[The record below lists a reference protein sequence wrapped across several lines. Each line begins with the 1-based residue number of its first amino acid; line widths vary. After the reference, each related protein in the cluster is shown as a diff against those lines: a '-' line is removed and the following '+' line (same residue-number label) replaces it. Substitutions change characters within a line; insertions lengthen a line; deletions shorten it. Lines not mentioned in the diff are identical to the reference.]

1 MVIFMFRSILIS
13 LRNLC
18 NKVFSRHIILSITP
32 KYIFKDI
39 QPTIL
44 NDSIFVELRVHQKCI
59 WQDNKIQ
66 KHDRYRAGEFTMTT
80 QHYKY
85 DKTNAISWEFH
96 HGSDCGNLGID
107 MHQSLMF
114 PLHIVG
120 QTQIFGVFW
129 LYLSESYI
137 FNLGTMLNFGDKW

>member
-1 MVIFMFRSILIS
+1 
-13 LRNLC
+13 
-18 NKVFSRHIILSITP
+18 
-32 KYIFKDI
+32 
-39 QPTIL
+39 
-44 NDSIFVELRVHQKCI
+44 
-59 WQDNKIQ
+59 
-66 KHDRYRAGEFTMTT
+66 MTT

-96 HGSDCGNLGID
+96 HGSDCGDLGID

-137 FNLGTMLNFGDKW
+137 FNLGTMLNFGDITNTKSSKD